1 MLMIQCLILVDTE
14 LHARYD
20 DGNYKIIRKKHMK
33 TLAENMLGGY
43 FIGYS
48 SNSSCFLIFL

>member
-1 MLMIQCLILVDTE
+1 MIQCLILVDTK

-43 FIGYS
+43 FIGDS